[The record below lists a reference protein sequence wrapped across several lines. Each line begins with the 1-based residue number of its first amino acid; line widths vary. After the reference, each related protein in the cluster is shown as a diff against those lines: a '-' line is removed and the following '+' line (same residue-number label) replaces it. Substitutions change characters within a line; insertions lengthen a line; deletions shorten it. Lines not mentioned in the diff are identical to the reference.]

1 MEFLL
6 LIAGILV
13 LVGVLRDSEPTP
25 KRNKKAIGRLE
36 SQMGHEL
43 SAYDARVVAPM
54 RSRLGAVESRLASL
68 GSELEARDS
77 EMRILRRRVGELEE
91 EVDRLRRTC

>member
-1 MEFLL
+1 LEFLL

-13 LVGVLRDSEPTP
+13 LVGVFKDSEPTA

-36 SQMGHEL
+36 SQMGREL

-54 RSRLGAVESRLASL
+54 RSSLGAVVSQLASL
-68 GSELEARDS
+68 GSELEARES
-77 EMRILRRRVGELEE
+77 ELRILRRRVGELEE